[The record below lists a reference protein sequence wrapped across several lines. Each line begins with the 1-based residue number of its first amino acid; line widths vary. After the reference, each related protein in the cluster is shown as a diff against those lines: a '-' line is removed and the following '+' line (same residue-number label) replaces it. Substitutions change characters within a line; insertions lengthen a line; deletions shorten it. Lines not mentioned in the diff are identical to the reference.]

1 MSLTKKLVLAFS
13 LVTMVPLGTIIVVLH
28 HTFVQHAEE
37 QVGTRLEDSVIQV
50 GKSVNE
56 FMFSCIRGMKDLA
69 EDPELTSEDR
79 DVTDKQLSRYIH
91 SFPYFGEAMLV
102 DAHGTV
108 IDSSSPAKVGTSLFI
123 RFDDTRDEF
132 EHALHGSPGAVYI
145 SDLSKIP
152 ESLRRVVAAG
162 KLLDVNLDIQMLTGV
177 QDAAGHTV
185 SVLVANIVT
194 DPLHDLLKDLK
205 RHAPG
210 DGSAC
215 LLDKKG
221 LVLMTTD
228 PQALLFF
235 PHPDVTGSA
244 LPASFDQN
252 ASGYLVYWNAHG
264 RQRMAGYSRLQAYGA
279 NQAGNWRLVTF
290 ASYDAILAPVT
301 QSFNSTLGILLAT
314 LVGALSLALWLARR
328 LADPILKLT
337 ESAKTIAAGR
347 FDARVAVTTRDE
359 IGALAQAFNLMAGT
373 LQTEITQRA
382 QAQESLRVANDELE
396 QRVEERTAQLAAEIE
411 ERKHIEQELLNA
423 KASAEAASRV
433 AEAANRSKG
442 EFLANMSHEIRTP
455 MNGVIGMT
463 ELLLQTSLTP
473 EQRDFAQTVHSS
485 GEALLTVINDILD
498 FSKMEA
504 GKMTFEQ
511 LDFNLHD
518 VLDATL
524 GLLAERVLTKRIDL
538 AGFIEPAVPTRLRGD
553 AGRIRQVLTNLVGNA
568 IKFTSAGEVTVR
580 ISCDTEDESQCE
592 LRFQVSD
599 TGIGI
604 APENQKSLF
613 EAFTQ
618 ADTSTTRKFGGS
630 GLGLAISKQ
639 LVEKMG
645 GHIGLK
651 STVGKGSIFWFTVC
665 LHKQPAIPAVL
676 EENHRLVNIRVLIV
690 NDNAIT
696 GQFLHEQIVAWK
708 IRNGIAA
715 TGTDALDRLRSAAR
729 EEDSYLLAIIDT
741 EMPDMD
747 GLALARK
754 IKADPKIAGTRLI
767 LLTGF
772 DKRISPEEL
781 RAAGI
786 ENCCFKPVRQSAL
799 FDCLANAMLGTS
811 ATSQSSAGF
820 PVAPGPQWQRAR
832 VLIAEDN
839 AVNQKVALEQLK
851 RLGYRAE
858 AVPNGLAVL
867 EALGRNYYEII
878 LMDCQMPEVDGYEAT
893 RRIRARS
900 GNFRQPYIIA
910 MTAHAMQG
918 DSEKCLGA
926 GMDDYVSKP
935 VQLEALAAALA
946 RGLAATVETTV
957 W

>member
-1 MSLTKKLVLAFS
+1 M
-13 LVTMVPLGTIIVVLH
+13 
-28 HTFVQHAEE
+28 
-37 QVGTRLEDSVIQV
+37 
-50 GKSVNE
+50 
-56 FMFSCIRGMKDLA
+56 
-69 EDPELTSEDR
+69 
-79 DVTDKQLSRYIH
+79 
-91 SFPYFGEAMLV
+91 
-102 DAHGTV
+102 
-108 IDSSSPAKVGTSLFI
+108 
-123 RFDDTRDEF
+123 
-132 EHALHGSPGAVYI
+132 
-145 SDLSKIP
+145 
-152 ESLRRVVAAG
+152 
-162 KLLDVNLDIQMLTGV
+162 
-177 QDAAGHTV
+177 
-185 SVLVANIVT
+185 
-194 DPLHDLLKDLK
+194 
-205 RHAPG
+205 
-210 DGSAC
+210 
-215 LLDKKG
+215 
-221 LVLMTTD
+221 
-228 PQALLFF
+228 
-235 PHPDVTGSA
+235 
-244 LPASFDQN
+244 
-252 ASGYLVYWNAHG
+252 
-264 RQRMAGYSRLQAYGA
+264 
-279 NQAGNWRLVTF
+279 
-290 ASYDAILAPVT
+290 
-301 QSFNSTLGILLAT
+301 
-314 LVGALSLALWLARR
+314 
-328 LADPILKLT
+328 
-337 ESAKTIAAGR
+337 
-347 FDARVAVTTRDE
+347 
-359 IGALAQAFNLMAGT
+359 
-373 LQTEITQRA
+373 
-382 QAQESLRVANDELE
+382 
-396 QRVEERTAQLAAEIE
+396 EERTAQLAAEIE

-455 MNGVIGMT
+455 MNGVIGVT
-463 ELLLQTSLTP
+463 KLLLQTSLTP
-473 EQRDFAQTVHSS
+473 EQRDFAETVHSS

-498 FSKMEA
+498 FFKMEA

-553 AGRIRQVLTNLVGNA
+553 ASRIRQVLTNLVGNA

-878 LMDCQMPEVDGYEAT
+878 LMDCQMPEMDGYEAT